1 MLNALSP
8 KLSTK
13 NTIVRNQVSKV
24 DHMAASGICC
34 ISIQETTKR

>member
-1 MLNALSP
+1 MLNVLAP
-8 KLSTK
+8 KLSAK

-24 DHMAASGICC
+24 YLMTASGICC